1 MSIPLPLGTINQDL
15 QLEQDALSLVFMRK
29 ADGAQVIVIQKM
41 VIGELNV
48 FHVQVEMLMIF
59 DENRINL
66 WLSIFSSQIQI
77 VWLF

>member
-1 MSIPLPLGTINQDL
+1 MSIPLSLGTINQDL